1 MVHREVMW
9 VFPCNYLL
17 QNSKKLS
24 LQNSVIQRLSVA
36 LQPIQFFAQPFYLLN
51 WFLYQRHLVLKN
63 LISNRIISNDLLR
76 LVQIFAIRINFLQI
90 MHSRGDSN
98 IVYIDGVAP
107 PTSPS
112 SNATSSN
119 SNSSS
124 PTNANEEYVIDNKN
138 ESSYMDW
145 ISWKNLNK
153 TPVVKDKQTSSSPP
167 TSTPT
172 SSTSSLVGFGGKL
185 NTNHHLKLLQT
196 IREQDEGES
205 R

>member
-24 LQNSVIQRLSVA
+24 LQKKIHTTTKCRITTDSIFCAAFWLTKLVSLSKTS
-36 LQPIQFFAQPFYLLN
+36 N
-51 WFLYQRHLVLKN
+51 LKK
-63 LISNRIISNDLLR
+63 RY
-76 LVQIFAIRINFLQI
+76 VQIFAFHTNVLQI
-90 MHSRGDSN
+90 MHFRGDSN

-124 PTNANEEYVIDNKN
+124 PTNANEEYLIDNKN

-145 ISWKNLNK
+145 VSWKNLNK

>member
-1 MVHREVMW
+1 
-9 VFPCNYLL
+9 
-17 QNSKKLS
+17 
-24 LQNSVIQRLSVA
+24 
-36 LQPIQFFAQPFYLLN
+36 
-51 WFLYQRHLVLKN
+51 
-63 LISNRIISNDLLR
+63 
-76 LVQIFAIRINFLQI
+76 

-112 SNATSSN
+112 SNTTSSN

-124 PTNANEEYVIDNKN
+124 PTNANEEYLIDNKN

-145 ISWKNLNK
+145 VSWKNLNK